1 MRNIDLSE
9 YYDSEY
15 TETESEYSSFED
27 ETESED
33 EDGYSNNMT
42 PLMIIGTLTSLEQ

>member
-15 TETESEYSSFED
+15 TETESEYLSFED
-27 ETESED
+27 ETESEG
-33 EDGYSNNMT
+33 EDVYNNNVSLRLRYSD
-42 PLMIIGTLTSLEQ
+42 